1 MLLQSS
7 LSPDTVP
14 MRLQI
19 LSDLHLEA
27 WGDTAPF
34 GNPAISQPDV
44 VVLAGDIHAGNKAVS
59 WAAQHFAGIPVLYV
73 HGNHEAYGKNL
84 EDMQADIARTCEATE
99 NVHFL
104 NASEYQIGEIRFL
117 GATLWTDFCLFGEE
131 HLPYTLKEAED
142 LMPDYQRITLA
153 EQGYRKLLPTDTRKI
168 HAKQKSWLNKR
179 LNAPFVGRTVV
190 VSHMAP
196 SLQSVSPRYADDL
209 LSAAFASQL
218 DELAQK
224 ADLWIHGHMHESF
237 DYQLGKCRVICNPC
251 GYPLHSGRMENAAF
265 DPDLIVDL

>member
-1 MLLQSS
+1 
-7 LSPDTVP
+7 

-34 GNPAISQPDV
+34 ANPSISQPDV
-44 VVLAGDIHAGNKAVS
+44 VILAGDIHAGSKAVS

-84 EDMQADIARTCEATE
+84 EDMQADIASACEATD

-104 NASEYQIGEIRFL
+104 NASEYQLGDVRFL
-117 GATLWTDFCLFGEE
+117 GATLWTDFCLFGQTE
-131 HLPYTLKEAED
+131 LPYTLKEAED

-153 EQGYRKLLPTDTRKI
+153 EQGYRKLLPMDTREI
-168 HAKQKSWLNKR
+168 HLQQTSWLKR
-179 LNAPFVGRTVV
+179 QLNTSFPSRTVV

-196 SLQSVSPRYADDL
+196 SLQSVAPRYADDL
-209 LSAAFASQL
+209 LSAAFASRL

-237 DYQLGKCRVICNPC
+237 DYHLGKCRVICNPC
-251 GYPLHSGRMENAAF
+251 GYPLHNGRMENENF
-265 DPDLIVDL
+265 DPDLVVIL

>member
-1 MLLQSS
+1 
-7 LSPDTVP
+7 
-14 MRLQI
+14 MRIQI

-27 WGDTAPF
+27 WGDTAPQSD
-34 GNPAISQPDV
+34 PAISQPDV
-44 VVLAGDIHAGNKAVS
+44 VVLAGDIHTGSEAVT
-59 WAAQHFAGIPVLYV
+59 WAAQQFAGIPVLYV

-84 EDMQADIARTCEATE
+84 EDMQADVASACEATD

-104 NASEYQIGEIRFL
+104 NAREYQLGDIRFL

-131 HLPYTLKEAED
+131 QRYFAMTEAAD

-153 EQGYRKLLPTDTRKI
+153 EQGYRKLVADDTALI
-168 HAKQKSWLNKR
+168 HAWQKSWLNKR
-179 LNAPFVGRTVV
+179 LDTPFHGRTVV

-196 SLQSVSPRYADDL
+196 SIQSVSPRYADDL
-209 LSAAFASQL
+209 LSAAFASEL
-218 DELAQK
+218 DLLAHK

-251 GYPLHSGRMENAAF
+251 GYPLHNGRMENEKF
-265 DPDLIVDL
+265 DPDLVVSL

>member
-1 MLLQSS
+1 
-7 LSPDTVP
+7 
-14 MRLQI
+14 MRIQI

-44 VVLAGDIHAGNKAVS
+44 VVLAGDIHAGNQAVS

-84 EDMQADIARTCEATE
+84 EDMQVDIARACEATE

-104 NASEYQIGEIRFL
+104 NASEYQMGDIRFL

-131 HLPYTLKEAED
+131 QRYFTMTEATD

-153 EQGYRKLLPTDTRKI
+153 AQGYRKLVADDTALI
-168 HAKQKSWLNKR
+168 HARQKSWLNKR
-179 LNAPFVGRTVV
+179 LNTPFPGRTVV

-196 SLQSVSPRYADDL
+196 SSQSVSPHYADDL

-218 DELAQK
+218 DELVKK

-237 DYQLGKCRVICNPC
+237 DYHLGKCRVICNPC
-251 GYPLHSGRMENAAF
+251 GYPLHSGRMENADF
-265 DPDLIVDL
+265 DPDLIVNL